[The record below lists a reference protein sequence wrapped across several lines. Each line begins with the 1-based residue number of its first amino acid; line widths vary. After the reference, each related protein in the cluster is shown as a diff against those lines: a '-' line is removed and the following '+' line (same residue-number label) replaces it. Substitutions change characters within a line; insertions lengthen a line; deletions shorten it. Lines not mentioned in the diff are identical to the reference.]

1 MSDKEK
7 EKEKKE
13 DIIYG
18 LLKNNLKV
26 ISINKIPFLI
36 GRSEKCNLYINN
48 PSISKR
54 HALIQFDIEDN
65 DNLKNKDQ
73 NIILI
78 DNSLN
83 GTYVNGTKIVNG
95 KKILLETG
103 DKISFGNDKN
113 IFVFELMNYDHN
125 KTIVYP
131 NLIEFEKIENQP
143 ISLVNENNYK
153 KPEINHLNIGLD
165 TINVEKNNLLE
176 HKDINILQKDDN
188 LNDNKIDNK
197 NNINDNNQIFSL
209 NQEIFNLRKEND
221 ELKKEI
227 INLKEIIDK
236 NNTNKI
242 NNSDVYSLNNSNINL
257 LTDDIREL
265 GLFRRIKE
273 CLVPNYPDLS
283 FDELSNK
290 FDEII
295 IEYKRKYNIEEI
307 IINMENEFN
316 NEISKFNNIISMQQE
331 QKRDSLN
338 KINYIFNKENNL
350 DENSK
355 YSKIN
360 KYLMEELNQLISDKE
375 TNIKIINQLKGNL
388 IKLKTEFNLYK
399 ANYNKKTIKII
410 SKNKKETEDKKEN
423 NNIPNQNNKNNI
435 IEENKVKSYI
445 DYNIDKYNFL
455 YDYNKYYKNKT
466 ENKYNKP
473 FNENNT
479 LDYNNNRMD
488 NFKEN
493 DGNNRINNDDIQRL
507 NILLEN
513 SQDNQK
519 YHEIIKQRKMIENS
533 N

>member
-1 MSDKEK
+1 
-7 EKEKKE
+7 
-13 DIIYG
+13 
-18 LLKNNLKV
+18 
-26 ISINKIPFLI
+26 
-36 GRSEKCNLYINN
+36 
-48 PSISKR
+48 
-54 HALIQFDIEDN
+54 
-65 DNLKNKDQ
+65 
-73 NIILI
+73 
-78 DNSLN
+78 
-83 GTYVNGTKIVNG
+83 
-95 KKILLETG
+95 
-103 DKISFGNDKN
+103 
-113 IFVFELMNYDHN
+113 
-125 KTIVYP
+125 
-131 NLIEFEKIENQP
+131 
-143 ISLVNENNYK
+143 
-153 KPEINHLNIGLD
+153 
-165 TINVEKNNLLE
+165 
-176 HKDINILQKDDN
+176 
-188 LNDNKIDNK
+188 
-197 NNINDNNQIFSL
+197 
-209 NQEIFNLRKEND
+209 
-221 ELKKEI
+221 
-227 INLKEIIDK
+227 
-236 NNTNKI
+236 
-242 NNSDVYSLNNSNINL
+242 VYSLNNSNINL

-273 CLVPNYPDLS
+273 FLVPNYPDLS

-338 KINYIFNKENNL
+338 KINYIFNKENNV

-360 KYLMEELNQLISDKE
+360 KYLMEELNQLINDKE

-455 YDYNKYYKNKT
+455 YDYNIYYKNKT

-507 NILLEN
+507 NILLDN
-513 SQDNQK
+513 FKDNQK
-519 YHEIIKQRKMIENS
+519 YHEIIKQRKMIEN
-533 N
+533 